1 MFNPNAIKGI
11 DLALQAEAQA
21 PQTPQKESA
30 QKEATQ
36 NRSPPNSGV
45 AAGSQVM
52 DRLSALLAPELNE
65 VEALLASR
73 AASPVATIPDLS
85 GYLIAAGGKRL
96 RPVLTL
102 AAARAVGGK
111 PSHAVNC
118 LAAAVEFI
126 HSATLLHDDVVDDSE
141 LRRGKAAA
149 KNVWGA
155 SASILVGDFLF
166 ARAFT
171 LMVETRDLR
180 ILDILSRASCVIAEG
195 EVRQLAAIGQLD
207 LPVAE
212 YMAIV
217 EAKTAA
223 LFEAAARAGAL
234 CGSGDEDVA
243 RTMGEYGRRLGRAF
257 QLVDDLLDY
266 GGLTAVIG
274 KAVGDDFREGKLTL
288 PVLFARE
295 AGDATDRRFWDRALS
310 VAVDG
315 GDQREGD
322 LAHAIHLIRSSG
334 AADRTLEA
342 ARMEAAAAQAALAS
356 AARGAFHDELS
367 ALADYCVNR
376 AC

>member
-1 MFNPNAIKGI
+1 MFKPSAIKGI

-21 PQTPQKESA
+21 PQTPQNVGQA
-30 QKEATQ
+30 
-36 NRSPPNSGV
+36 NRAGLQPGSV
-45 AAGSQVM
+45 AGSQAM
-52 DRLSALLAPELNE
+52 DRLSALLAPELSQ
-65 VEALLASR
+65 VEDLLVAR

-96 RPVLTL
+96 RPVITL
-102 AAARAVGGK
+102 AASRAVGGK

-126 HSATLLHDDVVDDSE
+126 HSATLLHDDVVDDSD

-171 LMVETRDLR
+171 LMVETRDMR
-180 ILDILSRASCVIAEG
+180 ILDILSRASSVIAEG
-195 EVRQLAAIGQLD
+195 EVRQLAAIGKLD

-234 CGSGDEDVA
+234 CGSGDEEA
-243 RTMGEYGRRLGRAF
+243 ALSMGEYGRRLGRAF
-257 QLVDDLLDY
+257 QLIDDLLDY

-295 AGDATDRRFWDRALS
+295 AGNAADRRFWDRTLS
-310 VAVDG
+310 VAVAG
-315 GDQREGD
+315 GEQREGD

-334 AADRTLEA
+334 AAERTLEA
-342 ARMEAAAAQAALAS
+342 ARLEAAAAQSALAS

-367 ALADYCVNR
+367 GLADYCVNR
-376 AC
+376 AF

>member
-1 MFNPNAIKGI
+1 MAF
-11 DLALQAEAQA
+11 QAET
-21 PQTPQKESA
+21 QTARPVPPSSSA
-30 QKEATQ
+30 
-36 NRSPPNSGV
+36 SPL
-45 AAGSQVM
+45 
-52 DRLSALLAPELNE
+52 DRLSVKLRPELDA
-65 VEALLASR
+65 VEQLLIER

-85 GYLIAAGGKRL
+85 AYLISAGGKRL

-102 AAARAVGGK
+102 ASARAVGGDCG
-111 PSHAVNC
+111 PSARV

-126 HSATLLHDDVVDDSE
+126 HTATLLHDDVVDDSD

-155 SASILVGDFLF
+155 SASVLVGDYLF

-171 LMVETRDLR
+171 LMVETKSLD

-195 EVRQLAAIGQLD
+195 EVRQLAALGRTD
-207 LPVAE
+207 LPVPE

-234 CGSGDEDVA
+234 TAGVGAETASAMGD
-243 RTMGEYGRRLGRAF
+243 YGRRLGRAF

-274 KAVGDDFREGKLTL
+274 KSVGDDFREGKLTL

-295 AGDATDRRFWDRALS
+295 HARGADRDFWDRTM
-310 VAVDG
+310 G
-315 GDQREGD
+315 QRRQQDGD

-334 AADRTLEA
+334 AAERTLDA
-342 ARMEAAAAQAALAS
+342 ARMEAAAARVALAKAS
-356 AARGAFHDELS
+356 RGAIADELA
-367 ALADYCVNR
+367 ALADYCVDR
-376 AC
+376 AF

>member
-1 MFNPNAIKGI
+1 
-11 DLALQAEAQA
+11 
-21 PQTPQKESA
+21 
-30 QKEATQ
+30 
-36 NRSPPNSGV
+36 
-45 AAGSQVM
+45 M
-52 DRLSALLAPELNE
+52 DRLSD
-65 VEALLASR
+65 LLASDLEQVEQLLIER

-96 RPVLTL
+96 RPMLTL
-102 AAARAVGGK
+102 ASARAVGGK
-111 PSHAVNC
+111 AGNESACC

-126 HSATLLHDDVVDDSE
+126 HTATLLHDDVVDDSD

-171 LMVETRDLR
+171 LMVDTRDLR

-195 EVRQLAAIGQLD
+195 EVRQLAALGRVD
-207 LPVAE
+207 LPVPE

-234 CGSGDEDVA
+234 AGSSDAIVA
-243 RTMGEYGRRLGRAF
+243 ETMGEFGRRLGRAF
-257 QLVDDLLDY
+257 QLIDDLLDY

-274 KAVGDDFREGKLTL
+274 KSVGDDFREGKLTL
-288 PVLFARE
+288 PVIYARE
-295 AGDATDRRFWDRALS
+295 TADAEARKFWERTM
-310 VAVDG
+310 VQR
-315 GDQREGD
+315 DQHDGD

-342 ARMEAAAAQAALAS
+342 ARMEAAAAHAALAR
-356 AARGAFHDELS
+356 AARGAFHDELA

-376 AC
+376 AY

>member
-1 MFNPNAIKGI
+1 MERLA
-11 DLALQAEAQA
+11 DLLQSDL
-21 PQTPQKESA
+21 K
-30 QKEATQ
+30 
-36 NRSPPNSGV
+36 
-45 AAGSQVM
+45 QVEE
-52 DRLSALLAPELNE
+52 LLAT
-65 VEALLASR
+65 R

-85 GYLIAAGGKRL
+85 SYLIAAGGKRL
-96 RPVLTL
+96 RPILTL
-102 AAARAVGGK
+102 ASARAVGGK
-111 PSHAVNC
+111 AGNEAASC

-126 HSATLLHDDVVDDSE
+126 HTATLLHDDVVDDSD

-171 LMVETRDLR
+171 LMVETRDMR

-195 EVRQLAAIGQLD
+195 EVRQLAAIGRID

-223 LFEAAARAGAL
+223 LFEAAAKAGAL
-234 CGSGDEDVA
+234 SGCNDEEIAD
-243 RTMGEYGRRLGRAF
+243 TMGEYGRRLGRAF
-257 QLVDDLLDY
+257 QLIDDLLDY

-274 KAVGDDFREGKLTL
+274 KSVGDDFREGKLTL

-295 AGDATDRRFWDRALS
+295 SADAEDRKFWDR
-310 VAVDG
+310 VIVDH
-315 GDQREGD
+315 DQRDGD

-334 AADRTLEA
+334 AAERTLEA
-342 ARMEAAAAQAALAS
+342 ARMEAAAAQSALGR

-376 AC
+376 AY

>member
-1 MFNPNAIKGI
+1 MTLHAEVRTAAAPAATPLDN
-11 DLALQAEAQA
+11 LA
-21 PQTPQKESA
+21 
-30 QKEATQ
+30 
-36 NRSPPNSGV
+36 
-45 AAGSQVM
+45 
-52 DRLSALLAPELNE
+52 ALLRGDLLD
-65 VEALLASR
+65 VERLLAER

-102 AAARAVGGK
+102 ASARAVGGRG
-111 PSHAVNC
+111 SDSAVR

-126 HSATLLHDDVVDDSE
+126 HTATLLHDDVVDDSD

-149 KNVWGA
+149 KNLWGA

-195 EVRQLAAIGQLD
+195 EVRQLAALGRAD
-207 LPVAE
+207 LAIPE

-234 CGSGDEDVA
+234 TGCDNEQIADS
-243 RTMGEYGRRLGRAF
+243 MGEYGRRLGRAF

-266 GGLTAVIG
+266 GGLTSVIG
-274 KAVGDDFREGKLTL
+274 KSVGDDFREGKLTL
-288 PVLFARE
+288 PVIYARE
-295 AGDATDRRFWDRALS
+295 AADARDRKFWDRAM
-310 VAVDG
+310 G
-315 GDQREGD
+315 GRDQHEGD
-322 LAHAIHLIRSSG
+322 LAHAVHLIRSSG
-334 AADRTLEA
+334 AAERTLEA
-342 ARMEAAAAQAALAS
+342 ARVEAAAAQAALAR
-356 AARGAFHDELS
+356 AARGAFHDEL
-367 ALADYCVNR
+367 AGLADYCVNR
-376 AC
+376 AY

>member
-1 MFNPNAIKGI
+1 
-11 DLALQAEAQA
+11 LALHAEIQPEA
-21 PQTPQKESA
+21 EVSA
-30 QKEATQ
+30 
-36 NRSPPNSGV
+36 SP
-45 AAGSQVM
+45 M
-52 DRLSALLAPELNE
+52 DRLVSLLSGELAE
-65 VEALLASR
+65 VERILEER

-85 GYLIAAGGKRL
+85 SYLIAAGGKRL

-102 AAARAVGGK
+102 AAARAVGGRGGD
-111 PSHAVNC
+111 AVTK

-126 HSATLLHDDVVDDSE
+126 HTATLLHDDVVDDSD

-166 ARAFT
+166 ARSFT

-195 EVRQLAAIGQLD
+195 EVRQLAAIGRAD
-207 LPVAE
+207 LSFGE

-223 LFEAAARAGAL
+223 LFEAAAKAGAL
-234 CGSGDEDVA
+234 TACNDENIADA
-243 RTMGEYGRRLGRAF
+243 MGEYGRRLGRAF
-257 QLVDDLLDY
+257 QLIDDLLDY

-274 KAVGDDFREGKLTL
+274 KSVGDDFRESKITL
-288 PVLFARE
+288 PVLYARE
-295 AGDATDRRFWDRALS
+295 MGDARDRKFWDR
-310 VAVDG
+310 VMG
-315 GDQREGD
+315 GREQVESD

-334 AADRTLEA
+334 AADRTLET
-342 ARMEAAAAQAALAS
+342 ARMEAAAAQSALAK

-367 ALADYCVNR
+367 GLADYCVNR
-376 AC
+376 AY

>member
-1 MFNPNAIKGI
+1 MRHQGVNVTLHAEVRTAAAPPASPMDNLVALLRV
-11 DLALQAEAQA
+11 DLAEVE
-21 PQTPQKESA
+21 K
-30 QKEATQ
+30 
-36 NRSPPNSGV
+36 
-45 AAGSQVM
+45 
-52 DRLSALLAPELNE
+52 LLAE
-65 VEALLASR
+65 R

-85 GYLIAAGGKRL
+85 SYLIAAGGKRL

-102 AAARAVGGK
+102 ASARAVGGRGADA
-111 PSHAVNC
+111 AVR

-126 HSATLLHDDVVDDSE
+126 HTATLLHDDVIDDSD

-149 KNVWGA
+149 KNLWGA

-195 EVRQLAAIGQLD
+195 EVRQLAALGRSELAI
-207 LPVAE
+207 PE

-234 CGSGDEDVA
+234 TGCNDEVIADS
-243 RTMGEYGRRLGRAF
+243 MGEYGRRLGRAF

-266 GGLTAVIG
+266 GGLTSVIG
-274 KAVGDDFREGKLTL
+274 KSIGDDFREGKLTL
-288 PVLFARE
+288 PVIYARE
-295 AGDATDRRFWDRALS
+295 AADARDRKFWDR
-310 VAVDG
+310 VM
-315 GDQREGD
+315 GDRDQHEGD

-334 AADRTLEA
+334 AAERTLEA
-342 ARMEAAAAQAALAS
+342 ARIESAAAQSALAR
-356 AARGAFHDELS
+356 AARGAYHDELAS
-367 ALADYCVNR
+367 LADYCVNR
-376 AC
+376 AY